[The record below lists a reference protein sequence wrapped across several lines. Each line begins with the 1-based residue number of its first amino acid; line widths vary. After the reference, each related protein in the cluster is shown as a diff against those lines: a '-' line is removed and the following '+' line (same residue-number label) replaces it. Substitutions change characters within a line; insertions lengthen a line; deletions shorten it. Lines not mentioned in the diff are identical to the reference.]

1 MSQTLGS
8 FCAITFTTI
17 LVDGCINHE
26 LISVIS
32 YFCSVAKA
40 LLTVTVRAANEAA
53 DALHN

>member
-1 MSQTLGS
+1 VVIWP
-8 FCAITFTTI
+8 AVIFTTI

-32 YFCSVAKA
+32 YFCGVAKA

-53 DALHN
+53 DALQN